1 MTKRPRTTWFKHR
14 FPRRFPLRI
23 LLPTLLLILLSVSA
37 APAQD
42 DAEPASPWV
51 LLEELRTG
59 LEEAGPITARFVQTY
74 VPAGF
79 STGDQ
84 ESGFLSLWL
93 PRCLR
98 WNYLEPELKNFLLCE
113 SEVWAWNPQEEGG
126 RHYLI
131 DPEQEPGLD
140 LLLVAVDRLRERY
153 VAESERR
160 GDGTYDV
167 TMSTPPDAAEH
178 FQAIIRIDPVA
189 ERVTGLEYT
198 DGEGNLTRF
207 EITEYQS
214 LSHTALFNAPAD
226 LRWTEE

>member
-1 MTKRPRTTWFKHR
+1 MKTAYPAR
-14 FPRRFPLRI
+14 
-23 LLPTLLLILLSVSA
+23 LLPIVLSLVIACLFTSA

-42 DAEPASPWV
+42 EPASPWV

-59 LEEAGPITARFVQTY
+59 LHEAGPITARFVQTY

-113 SEVWAWNPQEEGG
+113 NEVWAWNPQEEGG
-126 RHYLI
+126 RHYRI

-140 LLLVAVDRLRERY
+140 LLLAAVERLRERY

-178 FQAIIRIDPVA
+178 FQATIRIDPVA

-198 DGEGNLTRF
+198 DGEGNVTRF
-207 EITEYQS
+207 EITEYQP
-214 LSHTALFNAPAD
+214 LSHTALFTAPAD